1 MEIKVLGTKFNVTAY
16 QDEKMTTTTLISGA
30 VEVVTPHRSGTIAT
44 WKTGHGSG
52 GG

>member
-30 VEVVTPHRSGTIAT
+30 VEVVTPHRSVDVYKRQRIQ
-44 WKTGHGSG
+44 K
-52 GG
+52 